1 MNDLFNTAR
10 LFGHSLLDHERKKGK
25 ITDEVVKNVI
35 QKIKAIDIVPGEK
48 LDADLLFDVLSAECS
63 ILKGEMTELIS
74 EDVEPWLNDEKAN
87 ISFDLWNRY
96 KLYMKDN
103 DPSFP
108 ITDLDDFTDKILDK
122 CINPKKQ
129 GSWDRRGMVVGHVQS
144 GKTSNYVGLI
154 NKATDAGYKVI
165 IVIAGTIS
173 SLRRQTQE
181 RIDSGYI
188 GRNNSAFIREKENR
202 VIGVGINRFN
212 NSQKPV
218 PEIYGFTSSY
228 YKNGDEGDF
237 SQSIANTLNIPIG
250 KNPVV
255 FVIKKNKSILE
266 NLIDWFSKDDN
277 AKFIDGTP
285 KLFNV
290 PALIIDD
297 EADAASVNASRDI
310 NNIKTINRLIRTLLN
325 VFDQNTFIGYTATP
339 YANLFISQEY
349 DKDAITEI
357 KKKQYKIGED
367 LFPRDFIINI
377 KAPSNYIGAA
387 KIFGYEHANPE
398 QTKEPLDIFRPI
410 DSFNGYDCENNPIYN
425 GDYDPPFFKTIN
437 KDNKD
442 NLPEFLPPSLERAI
456 KSFILT
462 CAIRRVR
469 GQENKHNSMLVH
481 VALLVKWID
490 KVARL
495 VSEKTK
501 VYQDAIESEDETLYK
516 ELKEIYETD
525 ILPTTRNV
533 IENLDYTD
541 IRIKEHNWDDI
552 KKELK
557 SAALKID
564 VRSVHGTRSTTNL
577 EYHNIQEIDYGR
589 YEKEGKSLSVIAVG
603 GSRLS
608 RGITLEGLS
617 VSYYIRTTRMYDSLM
632 QMGRWFGYRP
642 GYVDLCRLYTT
653 NQIFEWFNH
662 ITMATEE
669 MRNDFDEMT
678 ATHQRPKD
686 FRLKVRNHHGLLTIT
701 SLNKLYFSEDIEISF
716 SGENPQTY
724 CLLRTKSAIENNFNA
739 LKKLINGIGFPSI
752 ENRKL
757 LKGKTR
763 HLLYQNVE
771 VDAICEF
778 IDSYQIEQPSIN
790 NATLSDYIKTQA
802 KNNSIKEWSI
812 CIVGNTDEKVF
823 IDYSGNTLQKD
834 RVPNKE
840 LKIYELEYNGEV
852 VKMGC
857 SIRNQLLGKRNSEKY
872 LISKNQI
879 DQTGD
884 RQVDLSIQSKDYK
897 EIKQRRAIE
906 KKGLLLI
913 YALDEIGTFFE
924 EKYGFPIIGYS
935 IHFPKI
941 EDEEKVSY
949 KVTKKYLDF
958 EEELMFDDDNHEI
971 ENE

>member
-1 MNDLFNTAR
+1 M
-10 LFGHSLLDHERKKGK
+10 SLLQSARAIAHTLLQAHQGQ
-25 ITDEVVKNVI
+25 ITDEVLLTVI
-35 QKIKAIDIVPGEK
+35 EKVSAINIVEGQTYDKQE
-48 LDADLLFDVLSAECS
+48 LFEILRADFS
-63 ILKGEMTELIS
+63 IGKGEITILS

-87 ISFDLWNRY
+87 IHFELWNRY
-96 KLYMKDN
+96 KLYMAKN

-108 ITDLDDFTDKILDK
+108 VNDLDDFTDKILDK
-122 CINPKKQ
+122 CVNPKKS

-165 IVIAGTIS
+165 IIIAGTIS

-188 GRNNSAFIREKENR
+188 GRNSSAFIREKENKI
-202 VIGVGINRFN
+202 VGVGNYT
-212 NSQKPV
+212 V
-218 PEIYGFTSSY
+218 GTDIYSLTSAY
-228 YKNGDEGDF
+228 YKSGDEGDF
-237 SQSIANTLNIPIG
+237 SQAVANRLNIPIG

-266 NLIDWFSKDDN
+266 NLIDWFSKDVN
-277 AKFIDGTP
+277 AKVVDGTP
-285 KLFNV
+285 KLFDV

-310 NNIKTINRLIRTLLN
+310 NDIKTINRLIRTLLN
-325 VFDQNTFIGYTATP
+325 IFNQNTFVGYTATP

-349 DKDAITEI
+349 NEESTTVVKNKT
-357 KKKQYKIGED
+357 YKIGED

-377 KAPSNYIGAA
+377 KAPTNYIGAA
-387 KIFGYEHANPE
+387 KIFGYENVKPE
-398 QTKEPLDIFRPI
+398 LTKESLDIFREI
-410 DSFNGYDCENNPIYN
+410 NDF
-425 GDYDPPFFKTIN
+425 DPPFFRTIN
-437 KDNKD
+437 RENKD
-442 NLPEFLPPSLERAI
+442 ILPEYLPPSLERAI

-469 GQENKHNSMLVH
+469 GHENKHNSMLVH
-481 VALLVKWID
+481 VALLVRWID
-490 KVARL
+490 RVAYL
-495 VSEKTK
+495 VNEITK
-501 VYQDAIESEDETLYK
+501 EYKNAIQSEDEVLIN

-525 ILPTTRNV
+525 FLPTTQNV
-533 IENLDYTD
+533 LENLDYTD
-541 IRIKEHNWDDI
+541 IRIKPHTWEEVKN
-552 KKELK
+552 ELK
-557 SAALKID
+557 NAVLKID

-577 EYHNIQEIDYGR
+577 EYHNIEEIDYNRHENG
-589 YEKEGKSLSVIAVG
+589 LSVIAVG

-701 SLNKLYFSEDIEISF
+701 SLNKLYFAEDIEISF

-724 CLLRTKSAIENNFNA
+724 CLLKTTSAIENNFNA
-739 LKKLINGIGFPSI
+739 LKKLISTIGFPTK
-752 ENRKL
+752 ENRIETS
-757 LKGKTR
+757 KGKIRYLFYPNLNT
-763 HLLYQNVE
+763 E
-771 VDAICEF
+771 PICSF
-778 IDSYQIEQPSIN
+778 IDQFKIEQPSIN

-802 KNNSIKEWSI
+802 KGNKIKEWSI
-812 CIVGNTDEKVF
+812 CIVSNTDEKVF
-823 IDYSGNTLQKD
+823 INRYENNPDET
-834 RVPNKE
+834 RVPKDDVMTYDLVFNRE
-840 LKIYELEYNGEV
+840 TITL
-852 VKMGC
+852 GC
-857 SIRNQLLGKRNSEKY
+857 SVRNQPKNGRFGEHY
-872 LISKNQI
+872 TIAKNQI
-879 DQTGD
+879 DDLKD
-884 RQVDLSIQSKDYK
+884 RQIDLAIKNNTTNSKIK
-897 EIKQRRAIE
+897 EQRAIE

-913 YALDEIGTFFE
+913 YALDERGTPNVNNSI
-924 EKYGFPIIGYS
+924 PIVGYS
-935 IHFPKI
+935 LHFPRI
-941 EDEEKVSY
+941 EDETKVSY
-949 KVTKKYLDF
+949 KATINKDF
-958 EEELMFDDDNHEI
+958 DNEVMDDDDNQET
-971 ENE
+971 E

>member
-1 MNDLFNTAR
+1 M
-10 LFGHSLLDHERKKGK
+10 SLLQSARAIAHTLLQAHQGQ
-25 ITDEVVKNVI
+25 ITDEVLLTVI
-35 QKIKAIDIVPGEK
+35 EKVSAINIVEGQTYDKQE
-48 LDADLLFDVLSAECS
+48 LFEILRADFS
-63 ILKGEMTELIS
+63 IGKGEITILS
-74 EDVEPWLNDEKAN
+74 EDVEPWINDEKAN
-87 ISFDLWNRY
+87 INFELWNRY
-96 KLYMKDN
+96 KMYMAKN

-108 ITDLDDFTDKILDK
+108 VNDLDDFTDKILDK
-122 CINPKKQ
+122 CVNPIKS

-165 IVIAGTIS
+165 IIIAGTIS

-188 GRNNSAFIREKENR
+188 GRNSSSFIREKENKI
-202 VIGVGINRFN
+202 VGVGNYT
-212 NSQKPV
+212 V
-218 PEIYGFTSSY
+218 GTDIYSLTSAY
-228 YKNGDEGDF
+228 YKSGDEGDF
-237 SQSIANTLNIPIG
+237 SQAVANRLNIPIG

-266 NLIDWFSKDDN
+266 NLIDWFSKDVN
-277 AKFIDGTP
+277 AKVVDGTP
-285 KLFNV
+285 KLFDV
-290 PALIIDD
+290 PTLIIDD

-310 NNIKTINRLIRTLLN
+310 NDIKTINRLIRTLLN
-325 VFDQNTFIGYTATP
+325 IFNQNTFVGYTATP

-349 DKDAITEI
+349 NEENTTVVKNKT
-357 KKKQYKIGED
+357 YKIGED

-377 KAPSNYIGAA
+377 KAPTNYIGAA
-387 KIFGYEHANPE
+387 KIFGYENVKPE
-398 QTKEPLDIFRPI
+398 LTKEPLDIFREI
-410 DSFNGYDCENNPIYN
+410 NDF
-425 GDYDPPFFKTIN
+425 DPPFFRTIN
-437 KDNKD
+437 RENKD
-442 NLPEFLPPSLERAI
+442 ILPEYLPPSLERAI

-469 GQENKHNSMLVH
+469 GHENKHNSMLVH
-481 VALLVKWID
+481 VALLVRWID
-490 KVARL
+490 RVAYL
-495 VSEKTK
+495 VNEKTK
-501 VYQDAIESEDETLYK
+501 EYKNSIQSEDETLIN
-516 ELKEIYETD
+516 ELKEMYETD
-525 ILPTTRNV
+525 FLPTTQNV
-533 IENLDYTD
+533 LDNLDYTD
-541 IRIKEHNWDDI
+541 IRVKQHTWKEV

-557 SAALKID
+557 NAVLKID

-577 EYHNIQEIDYGR
+577 EYHNIEEIDYNR
-589 YEKEGKSLSVIAVG
+589 YENGLSVIAVG

-724 CLLRTKSAIENNFNA
+724 CLLKTKPAIENNFNT
-739 LKKLINGIGFPSI
+739 LKKLISTIGFPTKENRI
-752 ENRKL
+752 EN
-757 LKGKTR
+757 KGKTR
-763 HLLYQNVE
+763 YLFYPHTNIDGL
-771 VDAICEF
+771 CSF
-778 IDSYQIEQPSIN
+778 IDSFKIEQPSIN

-802 KNNSIKEWSI
+802 KGNKIKEWSI
-812 CIVGNTDEKVF
+812 CIVSNSDERVF
-823 IDYSGNTLQKD
+823 IDYKGNTPRNERQANEDVAKYD
-834 RVPNKE
+834 
-840 LKIYELEYNGEV
+840 LKHNNEV
-852 VKMGC
+852 ITLRC
-857 SIRNQLLGKRNSEKY
+857 SVRNQQIGRGGEFY

-884 RQVDLSIQSKDYK
+884 RYIDLSKDKDYSK
-897 EIKQRRAIE
+897 MSYAEIKEQRKAE

-913 YALDEIGTFFE
+913 YALDERGTPNV
-924 EKYGFPIIGYS
+924 KNDIPIVGYS
-935 IHFPKI
+935 LHFPRI
-941 EDEEKVSY
+941 EDETKVSY
-949 KVTKKYLDF
+949 TTIIKKDF
-958 EEELMFDDDNHEI
+958 DNEVMDDDDNQET
-971 ENE
+971 E

>member
-1 MNDLFNTAR
+1 M
-10 LFGHSLLDHERKKGK
+10 SLLQSARAIAHTLLQAHQGQ
-25 ITDEVVKNVI
+25 ITDEVLLTVI
-35 QKIKAIDIVPGEK
+35 EKVSAINIVEGQTYDKQE
-48 LDADLLFDVLSAECS
+48 LFEILRADFS
-63 ILKGEMTELIS
+63 IGKGEITILS

-87 ISFDLWNRY
+87 INPELWNRY
-96 KLYMKDN
+96 KLYMSKI

-108 ITDLDDFTDKILDK
+108 VNDLDDFTDKILDK
-122 CINPKKQ
+122 CVNPKKQ

-165 IVIAGTIS
+165 IIIAGTIS

-188 GRNNSAFIREKENR
+188 GRNSSAFIREKENKI
-202 VIGVGINRFN
+202 VGVGNYT
-212 NSQKPV
+212 V
-218 PEIYGFTSSY
+218 GTDIYSLTSAY
-228 YKNGDEGDF
+228 YKSGDEGDF
-237 SQSIANTLNIPIG
+237 NQAIAKRLNIPIG
-250 KNPVV
+250 RNPVV
-255 FVIKKNKSILE
+255 LVIKKNKSILE
-266 NLIDWFSKDDN
+266 NLIDWFSNDIN
-277 AKFIDGTP
+277 AKVVDGTP
-285 KLFNV
+285 KLFDV

-310 NNIKTINRLIRTLLN
+310 NDIKTINRLIRTLLN
-325 VFDQNTFIGYTATP
+325 IFNQNTFVGYTATP

-349 DKDAITEI
+349 NEENTTVVKNKT
-357 KKKQYKIGED
+357 YKIGED

-377 KAPSNYIGAA
+377 KAPTNYIGAA
-387 KIFGYEHANPE
+387 KIFGYENVNPE
-398 QTKEPLDIFRPI
+398 LTKEPLDIFREI
-410 DSFNGYDCENNPIYN
+410 NDF
-425 GDYDPPFFKTIN
+425 DPPFFRTIN
-437 KDNKD
+437 RENKD
-442 NLPEFLPPSLERAI
+442 ILPEYLPPSLEQAI

-469 GQENKHNSMLVH
+469 GHENKHNSMLVH
-481 VALLVKWID
+481 VALLVRWID
-490 KVARL
+490 RVAYL
-495 VSEKTK
+495 VNEKTK
-501 VYQDAIESEDETLYK
+501 EYKNAIQSEDEALIN
-516 ELKEIYETD
+516 ELKNIYETD
-525 ILPTTRNV
+525 FLPTTQNV
-533 IENLDYTD
+533 LENLDYTD
-541 IRIKEHNWDDI
+541 IRIKEHTWEQVKN
-552 KKELK
+552 ELK
-557 SAALKID
+557 SAVLKID

-577 EYHNIQEIDYGR
+577 EYHNIEEIDYNR
-589 YEKEGKSLSVIAVG
+589 YENGLSVIAVG

-724 CLLRTKSAIENNFNA
+724 CLLKTKSAIENNFNA
-739 LKKLINGIGFPSI
+739 LKKLISTIGFPTKENRI
-752 ENRKL
+752 EN
-757 LKGKTR
+757 KGKTR
-763 HLLYQNVE
+763 YLFYPNTNI
-771 VDAICEF
+771 DALCSF
-778 IDSYQIEQPSIN
+778 IDSFKIEQPSIN

-802 KNNSIKEWSI
+802 KGNKIKEWSI
-812 CIVGNTDEKVF
+812 CIVSNSDERVF
-823 IDYSGNTLQKD
+823 IDYKGKTPRNERQANEDVAKYDLQHNNEVITLS
-834 RVPNKE
+834 
-840 LKIYELEYNGEV
+840 
-852 VKMGC
+852 C
-857 SIRNQLLGKRNSEKY
+857 SVRNQQIGRGGEFY

-884 RQVDLSIQSKDYK
+884 RYIDLSKDKDYSK
-897 EIKQRRAIE
+897 MSYAEIKEQRKAE

-913 YALDEIGTFFE
+913 YALDERGTPNV
-924 EKYGFPIIGYS
+924 KNDIPIVGYS
-935 IHFPKI
+935 LHFPRI
-941 EDEEKVSY
+941 EDETKVSY
-949 KVTKKYLDF
+949 TTTIKKDF
-958 EEELMFDDDNHEI
+958 DNEVMDDDDNQET
-971 ENE
+971 E

>member
-1 MNDLFNTAR
+1 M
-10 LFGHSLLDHERKKGK
+10 SLLQSARAIAHTLLQAHQGQ
-25 ITDEVVKNVI
+25 INDEVLLSVI
-35 QKIKAIDIVPGEK
+35 EKVSAINIVEGQTYDKQELFEILRADFSIGKGEI
-48 LDADLLFDVLSAECS
+48 S
-63 ILKGEMTELIS
+63 ILS

-87 ISFDLWNRY
+87 INFELWNRY
-96 KLYMKDN
+96 KLYMAKN

-108 ITDLDDFTDKILDK
+108 VNDLDDFTDKILDK
-122 CINPKKQ
+122 CVNPKKS

-165 IVIAGTIS
+165 IIIAGTIS

-188 GRNNSAFIREKENR
+188 GRNSSAFIREKENKI
-202 VIGVGINRFN
+202 VGVGNYT
-212 NSQKPV
+212 V
-218 PEIYGFTSSY
+218 GTDIYSLTSAY
-228 YKNGDEGDF
+228 YKSGDEGDF
-237 SQSIANTLNIPIG
+237 NQAIAKRLNIPIG
-250 KNPVV
+250 RNPVV
-255 FVIKKNKSILE
+255 LVIKKNKSILE
-266 NLIDWFSKDDN
+266 NLIDWFSNDIN
-277 AKFIDGTP
+277 AKVVDGTP
-285 KLFNV
+285 KLFDV

-310 NNIKTINRLIRTLLN
+310 NDIKTINRLIRTLLN
-325 VFDQNTFIGYTATP
+325 IFNQNTFVGYTATP

-349 DKDAITEI
+349 NEENTTVVKNKT
-357 KKKQYKIGED
+357 YKIGED

-377 KAPSNYIGAA
+377 KAPTNYIGAA
-387 KIFGYEHANPE
+387 KIFGYENVNPE
-398 QTKEPLDIFRPI
+398 LTKEPLDIFREI
-410 DSFNGYDCENNPIYN
+410 NDF
-425 GDYDPPFFKTIN
+425 DPPFFRTIN
-437 KDNKD
+437 RENKD
-442 NLPEFLPPSLERAI
+442 ILPENLPPSLERAI

-469 GQENKHNSMLVH
+469 GHENKHNSMLVH
-481 VALLVKWID
+481 VALLVRWID
-490 KVARL
+490 RVAYL
-495 VSEKTK
+495 VNEKTK
-501 VYQDAIESEDETLYK
+501 EYKNAIQSEDEALIN
-516 ELKEIYETD
+516 ELKDIYETD
-525 ILPTTRNV
+525 FLPTTQNV
-533 IENLDYTD
+533 LENLDYTD
-541 IRIKEHNWDDI
+541 IRIKQHTWEEVKN
-552 KKELK
+552 ELK
-557 SAALKID
+557 NAVLKID

-577 EYHNIQEIDYGR
+577 EYHNIEEIDYNRHENG
-589 YEKEGKSLSVIAVG
+589 LSVIAVG

-724 CLLRTKSAIENNFNA
+724 CLLKTKSAIENNFNA
-739 LKKLINGIGFPSI
+739 LKKLVSTIGFPARENRI
-752 ENRKL
+752 EN
-757 LKGKTR
+757 KGKTR
-763 HLLYQNVE
+763 YLFYPNTNI
-771 VDAICEF
+771 DALCSF
-778 IDSYQIEQPSIN
+778 IDSFKIEQPSIN

-802 KNNSIKEWSI
+802 KDNKIREWSI
-812 CIVGNTDEKVF
+812 CIVSNSDEKVF
-823 IDYSGNTLQKD
+823 IDYKGKTPRNERQANEDVAKYDLQHNNEVITLS
-834 RVPNKE
+834 
-840 LKIYELEYNGEV
+840 
-852 VKMGC
+852 C
-857 SIRNQLLGKRNSEKY
+857 SVRNQQIGRGGEFY

-884 RQVDLSIQSKDYK
+884 RYVDLSKDKDYSK
-897 EIKQRRAIE
+897 MSYAEIKEQRKSE

-913 YALDEIGTFFE
+913 YALDERGTPNV
-924 EKYGFPIIGYS
+924 KNDIPIVGYS
-935 IHFPKI
+935 LHFPRI
-941 EDEEKVSY
+941 EDETKVSY
-949 KVTKKYLDF
+949 TTTIKKDF
-958 EEELMFDDDNHEI
+958 DNEVMDDDDNQET
-971 ENE
+971 E